1 MSPLSEVAVPREEI
15 ARIARTALQ
24 LSGASTAVA
33 DLLVDAALFAEDRG
47 MRGVGVAHLLDYL
60 HAIDAGRLDGNAVPR
75 WERVAPGFI
84 SCDAQGGTFHA
95 GFDAAFDE
103 LVTAAQSL
111 GVAVFVQSGAF
122 AGGQL
127 GWFTERLSTHGLVAL
142 GAINSNALLAT
153 APGTGRVL
161 GTNPMSYSFPR
172 MEQQV
177 MTVDQSS
184 SAAAYVNVRDAA
196 ARGEQI
202 PEGWAVDAAGEP
214 TVDSEAA
221 LEGAMLPFGGYK
233 GANIAWMV
241 ELLAGMSGANWSID
255 APSFDSGS
263 EHPGVG
269 MFILA
274 LDASKLQ
281 NDFVARA
288 DAHVVRL
295 STLGVRPPGT
305 PRMLPLTE
313 IQVRADVL
321 DQLSTRAG
329 RAVQPSTGGR

>member
-1 MSPLSEVAVPREEI
+1 
-15 ARIARTALQ
+15 
-24 LSGASTAVA
+24 
-33 DLLVDAALFAEDRG
+33 
-47 MRGVGVAHLLDYL
+47 
-60 HAIDAGRLDGNAVPR
+60 
-75 WERVAPGFI
+75 
-84 SCDAQGGTFHA
+84 
-95 GFDAAFDE
+95 
-103 LVTAAQSL
+103 
-111 GVAVFVQSGAF
+111 
-122 AGGQL
+122 
-127 GWFTERLSTHGLVAL
+127 
-142 GAINSNALLAT
+142 
-153 APGTGRVL
+153 
-161 GTNPMSYSFPR
+161 
-172 MEQQV
+172 

-295 STLGVRPPGT
+295 STLGVRLQEHHECCRSQRFRYARMCLTSSARVPAVPFSHRRGGDST
-305 PRMLPLTE
+305 QPTQFTEEAVDLGQSTSLVRHRRSCPTGRCVPRGQRDPAKFL
-313 IQVRADVL
+313 R
-321 DQLSTRAG
+321 R
-329 RAVQPSTGGR
+329 

>member
-1 MSPLSEVAVPREEI
+1 MSPLPEVAVQREEI
-15 ARIARTALQ
+15 AQIARTALQ
-24 LSGASTAVA
+24 QSGASTAVA

-47 MRGVGVAHLLDYL
+47 VRGVGVAHLLDYL
-60 HAIDAGRLDGNAVPR
+60 HAIDAGRLDGNAIPR
-75 WERVAPGFI
+75 IEQLAPGFI
-84 SCDAQGGTFHA
+84 SCDARGGTFHT

-103 LVTAAQSL
+103 LVAAARSL

-172 MEQQV
+172 MEHQV

-202 PEGWAVDAAGEP
+202 PAGWAVDAAGEP
-214 TVDSEAA
+214 TIDSKAA

-241 ELLAGMSGANWSID
+241 ELLAGMSGANWSLD

-274 LDASKLQ
+274 LDVSKLRH
-281 NDFVARA
+281 DFVARA
-288 DAHVVRL
+288 DAHVDRL
-295 STLGVRPPGT
+295 SALGVRPPGT
-305 PRMLPLTE
+305 SRVLPLSE
-313 IQVRADVL
+313 IQVRTDVL
-321 DQLSTRAG
+321 DQLCARSG
-329 RAVQPSTGGR
+329 RSGGQP

>member
-1 MSPLSEVAVPREEI
+1 MSSLPEVPIRRDEI
-15 ARIARTALQ
+15 AHIARTALA
-24 LSGASTAVA
+24 LAGASPTLA

-60 HAIDAGRLDGNAVPR
+60 RALDTGRLDGKAVPQLTR
-75 WERVAPGFI
+75 PAPGVI
-84 SCDAQGGTFHA
+84 SCDARGGSFHT
-95 GFDAAFDE
+95 GFDMAFDE
-103 LVTAAQSL
+103 LLTAAQSL
-111 GVAVFVQSGAF
+111 GVAVFLQSGAF

-127 GWFTERLSTHGLVAL
+127 GWFTERLSTHGLVGL

-161 GTNPMSYSFPR
+161 GTNPLSYSFPR
-172 MEQQV
+172 MGQQV

-196 ARGEQI
+196 SRGEKI
-202 PEGWAVDAAGEP
+202 PDGWALDAAGQP
-214 TVDSEAA
+214 TTDPDAA

-263 EHPGVG
+263 ENPGVG
-269 MFILA
+269 MFLLA
-274 LDASKLQ
+274 FDVNKLQ
-281 NDFVARA
+281 PDFVARA
-288 DAHVVRL
+288 DAHVTRL
-295 STLGVRPPGT
+295 SALGVRPPGT
-305 PRMLPLTE
+305 SRTVPLSE
-313 IQVRADVL
+313 IQVRMDVL
-321 DQLSTRAG
+321 DELGARIGELSTVDR
-329 RAVQPSTGGR
+329 